1 MRRGLAVIL
10 LCTVTAGCGMME
22 SRPESGGEEFLK
34 MQREAQA
41 AFDSGENARAE
52 VLYKALL
59 RQNPNDSET
68 WFRLGNLY
76 ARTDNADQA
85 INAYQMCLSVNGNDA
100 RAWHNMGVV
109 RLRQAWAALLRA
121 NTLTAPPDQI
131 HAMSTDIIRALEKVP
146 YLSDSPSGK
155 PVASVPPAAPA
166 QGVQR

>member
-1 MRRGLAVIL
+1 MKLVLVALMTCIL
-10 LCTVTAGCGMME
+10 LAGCGAME

-52 VLYKALL
+52 VLYKGLL
-59 RQNPNDSET
+59 RANPNDSDA

-76 ARTDNADQA
+76 ARSDNADQA
-85 INAYQMCLSVNGNDA
+85 VDAYLRCLSINGNDA
-100 RAWHNMGVV
+100 RAWNNLGVV

-121 NTLTAPPDQI
+121 NTLTGPSDRINTISADMI
-131 HAMSTDIIRALEKVP
+131 HALEKVP

-155 PVASVPPAAPA
+155 PASGVAPQPVPGAK
-166 QGVQR
+166 Q